1 LGRFIQADTLVPDP
15 ADPQSLNRFAYVRN
29 NPLNRIDP
37 GGQADVGAG
46 DVGSCDDSFCSA
58 ELQELYAR
66 WKAAK
71 YQILSF
77 RAYLAA
83 RARHYLYQKDPG
95 ALLQDYETS
104 VGADKSAA
112 SAAMERIA
120 AASYIAE
127 YYPEDG
133 TARDVFNLIP
143 PGLVLQEMEEANEA
157 GDVSLGIGLYG
168 LATAL
173 LGMEAVPAWNPNR
186 PGTLQSHFDKHG
198 MSLGITSVAEYDASA
213 RQTVALGDRFNYI
226 DRISGQLR
234 VGYYDRAS
242 NRFTALSVDE
252 QVIYTHF
259 APKNGVG
266 YIIQLP
272 SSDYAALYP

>member
-1 LGRFIQADTLVPDP
+1 VPDP
-15 ADPQSLNRFAYVRN
+15 ADPQSLNRYSYVRN

-37 GGQADVGAG
+37 DGQADVGAG

-133 TARDVFNLIP
+133 TVRDVFNLIP

-168 LATAL
+168 LATTI
-173 LGMEAVPAWNPNR
+173 LGV
-186 PGTLQSHFDKHG
+186 HG
-198 MSLGITSVAEYDASA
+198 NSLDSPKPTWLYELVDRDTGQVMKYGITSNTNAQLRYTKKWYTTNNVDLSP
-213 RQTVALGDRFNYI
+213 VALGQRWHMY
-226 DRISGQLR
+226 QL
-234 VGYYDRAS
+234 
-242 NRFTALSVDE
+242 E
-252 QVIYTHF
+252 H
-259 APKNGVG
+259 
-266 YIIQLP
+266 QLNVQN
-272 SSDYAALYP
+272 SSPWSKYGH